1 MQLVANGN
9 AKIGVTRSGKGWLLT
24 LLVGAASGL
33 AATLTMSSAMLALK
47 RSGFL
52 GRMPPRLIVDGLLS
66 AFGAKSKLPPPVRS
80 SAAAVAHLGFGAS
93 QGALYAVLL
102 VLARRGHTEALS
114 KASALT
120 AVPFALTVWAV
131 SYAGWVPALGIMRP
145 PSRDRRGRPTSM
157 ILSHV
162 VFGFAL
168 ADAMRDLAPRL
179 LEHEVPARD

>member
-1 MQLVANGN
+1 MQLVADVSSR
-9 AKIGVTRSGKGWLLT
+9 IGVPRSGRAWLLT

-33 AATLTMSSAMLALK
+33 TATLTMSSAMLALK
-47 RSGFL
+47 RSGLL

-66 AFGAKSKLPPPVRS
+66 AFGAKRKLSPPVRS
-80 SAAAVAHLGFGAS
+80 SVAAVAHFGFGAS

-131 SYAGWVPALGIMRP
+131 SYAGWVPALGIMRR

-168 ADAMRDLAPRL
+168 ADALRELAPRL
-179 LEHEVPARD
+179 LEHEEPARD